1 MRKIIIPAILI
12 LILAFGSA
20 FPGLGAA
27 AQDTR
32 PGVVRVPVRVFEGN
46 RFVDGLKMADF
57 EVLENGLARPIRNF
71 YAVDRDTVL
80 RPEGDTG
87 FLPFVGRRFTL
98 MFQLF
103 EYQPKLAEAI
113 RFVVEKELRPAD
125 TLEIQTPMKNYQLP
139 EQVLAAEPRRAIAD
153 RLIEIVKTDIAAG
166 GMAYNSLL
174 TEMKKLVRTIGGADS
189 MSTLETDND
198 TNDFTPEMLMPRYR
212 TIIQNMDNLRRIDTE
227 KFVQFAQALKKKRG
241 RKVILYFYQ
250 REFRPEI
257 DPQVLNQMFSL
268 NQDNNTILGDLQ
280 ELFQTTRVNF
290 NMDIPRMKNAFADS
304 GAEFSLLFLNKTPE
318 RVARIIMREQSEDI
332 FRALGDIAE
341 ATGGMVDTS
350 QNPATGVQSILNSD
364 KRYYLLDYDAGPSQP
379 AGAFNTI
386 SLRIKGKDYKILHR
400 AGYLN

>member
-1 MRKIIIPAILI
+1 
-12 LILAFGSA
+12 LAFGSA

-125 TLEIQTPMKNYQLP
+125 TLEIQTPMKNYQLSP
-139 EQVLAAEPRRAIAD
+139 EALAGQPRKALAD

-174 TEMKKLVRTIGGADS
+174 TEMKKIIRTIGGADS

-198 TNDFTPEMLMPRYR
+198 TNDFSPEMLLPRYR
-212 TIIQNMDNLRRIDTE
+212 TIIQNMDNLRRIDSD
-227 KFVQFAQALKKKRG
+227 KIVQFAQALKKQRG
-241 RKVILYFYQ
+241 RKIVIYFYQ

-268 NQDNNTILGDLQ
+268 NQDNSNILGDLQ
-280 ELFQTTRVNF
+280 ELFMTTRVNF

-318 RVARIIMREQSEDI
+318 HVARIVMREQSEDI
-332 FRALGDIAE
+332 FRALGDIAD

-350 QNPATGVQSILNSD
+350 QNPAAGVKETLKASE
-364 KRYYLLDYDAGPSQP
+364 RYYLLDYDAGAPGP
-379 AGAFNTI
+379 AGTLNTI
-386 SLRIKGKDYKILHR
+386 SVRVNGKSYKVIHR
-400 AGYLN
+400 SGYLN